1 MKELL
6 FSFVKTGLGGW
17 LLHRFFTYFSF
28 LIPGEKLIETNS
40 LVAFHHPRPAYPLHV
55 LIVPK
60 GRYQTLQDLPSEN
73 LQFESELFHAIAE
86 LIEKFDLKSKGY
98 RMIVNG
104 GKNQEVPH
112 LHFHLL
118 SESSPTRSD

>member
-1 MKELL
+1 MKDLL
-6 FSFVKTGLGGW
+6 FSFSKTGVGGW
-17 LLHRFFTYFSF
+17 LLHRTFTYFSF
-28 LIPGEKLIETNS
+28 LNPGEKLIETNS
-40 LVAFHHPRPAYPLHV
+40 LVAFHHPRPAYPLHI

-60 GRYQTLQDLPSEN
+60 GRYQTLQDLPSED
-73 LQFESELFHAIAE
+73 LQFESELFETITE
-86 LIEKFDLKSKGY
+86 LIEKFNLQTTGY

-118 SESSPTRSD
+118 SELSPTRSD